1 MTLCMILMMSLFTPS
16 LAQEGTGQPMSDK
29 IVGYWVSSSGTP
41 LTISYSG
48 EPVKAWLSIRGSKPI
63 DLWLAGGARG
73 GITLDY
79 TTRDGTKMNGHY
91 NESDD
96 SISVSSQS
104 GKFKATWR
112 RKVVDTRAR

>member
-1 MTLCMILMMSLFTPS
+1 
-16 LAQEGTGQPMSDK
+16 MSDK

-48 EPVKAWLSIRGSKPI
+48 DPQKALLSINDGPAI

-79 TTRDGTKMNGHY
+79 TAKDGTKMTGQYDEGN
-91 NESDD
+91 DT
-96 SISVSSQS
+96 ISVRDEAST
-104 GKFKATWR
+104 FKATWR
-112 RKVVDTRAR
+112 RRN